1 MDLLLERTILESLC
15 FDNQSVVKIQRFNS
29 FGPVKEYTDDLYFY
43 LSSSPSHLLTS
54 SDFFSFRLKVR
65 ASTFEYSESELFSLN
80 MCCPRRKSPFNTP
93 KQCWPPK
100 KIYQIQNDEHFFV
113 VAFVSLSSVRCALNW
128 MKRVEGDVE
137 GAKGAH
143 YDTCGGYINPDQFFL
158 CCAKPHHES
167 IWEKSTA
174 LKQRWQRKIGEQA
187 SVD

>member
-1 MDLLLERTILESLC
+1 MGHKNISTCKVDLLLERTILESLC

-43 LSSSPSHLLTS
+43 LSSSPSHLPTS

-100 KIYQIQNDEHFFV
+100 KSTRFRMMNTFSSSHSY
-113 VAFVSLSSVRCALNW
+113 LSVLSAV
-128 MKRVEGDVE
+128 
-137 GAKGAH
+137 H
-143 YDTCGGYINPDQFFL
+143 
-158 CCAKPHHES
+158 
-167 IWEKSTA
+167 
-174 LKQRWQRKIGEQA
+174 
-187 SVD
+187 